1 MKTASKVF
9 IISTIIL
16 SICVV
21 VTFGILVGFSS
32 KITIGSLG
40 GIVGFIIG
48 GIVGIIS
55 VLICLFCCASIIVGF
70 FAIRALNKATSKS
83 KLILISILTLTMCNI
98 IAGILMLC
106 MSDEDLKSK
115 KQTVNQKLRGDRI
128 FYWAFLAYPIIHFLI
143 FYLYVNFDSFLLA
156 FQKYDVSSKTYNFSD
171 PLYNFDRFF
180 TEFSKNNVLID
191 GIIMNFINY
200 AFRLFIIIPFV
211 LYMSFVLYKKVP
223 GTNFYRIML
232 YLPMMISSTVWV
244 LLYESVSE
252 TMLPEL
258 INLIS
263 GERPYGFLSDDNTAM
278 LMLLYFQ
285 MWYSVGG
292 STLMYISAMSG
303 IPEEQVEAMKM
314 DGAGSI
320 REFIHLTLPSIWP
333 ILMLF
338 LWTGVSEIIVSD
350 MSLYTFYGDDEASA
364 PITTFGYWLS
374 IRKIRAAQNITDL
387 PYVAAIGMMQ
397 SAIVLPLMFGVKKLL
412 SKLGPKTEG

>member
-9 IISTIIL
+9 IISTMIL

-21 VTFGILVGFSS
+21 VTFGILVGFLS

-40 GIVGFIIG
+40 GIVGFIIP
-48 GIVGIIS
+48 
-55 VLICLFCCASIIVGF
+55 VLICCCASIIVGF

-115 KQTVNQKLRGDRI
+115 KQTMNQKLRGDRI

-143 FYLYVNFDSFLLA
+143 FYVYVNFDSFVLA
-156 FQKYDVSSKTYNFSD
+156 FQRYDIESKTYNFSD
-171 PLYNFDRFF
+171 PWYNFNRFF
-180 TEFSKNNVLID
+180 NEFNKNSVLID
-191 GIIMNFINY
+191 GIIMNFVNY
-200 AFRLFIIIPFV
+200 AFRLAVIIPFT
-211 LYMSFVLYKKVP
+211 LYMSFILYKKIP
-223 GTNFYRIML
+223 GTDFFRIML

-244 LLYESVSE
+244 LLYEYAAE
-252 TMLPEL
+252 NMIPEVIRSL
-258 INLIS
+258 TGQSIGGL
-263 GERPYGFLSDDNTAM
+263 LSNDSTAM
-278 LMLLYFQ
+278 GMLLYFQ

-292 STLMYISAMSG
+292 GTLMYISAMSG

-320 REFIHLTLPSIWP
+320 REFVHLTLPSIWP
-333 ILMLF
+333 MFMLF
-338 LWTGVSEIIVSD
+338 LWTGVAQIITSD

-374 IRKIRAAQNITDL
+374 IRKIRAAQNVFDL
-387 PYVAAIGMMQ
+387 PYVAAMGMIE
-397 SAIVLPLMFGVKKLL
+397 SAIILPLMFAVKKIL
-412 SKLGPKTEG
+412 SKIGPKTEG

>member
-21 VTFGILVGFSS
+21 VTFGILVGFLS

-40 GIVGFIIG
+40 GIVGF
-48 GIVGIIS
+48 IIS

-115 KQTVNQKLRGDRI
+115 KQTMNQKLRGDRI
-128 FYWAFLAYPIIHFLI
+128 FYWAFLAYPIIHFII
-143 FYLYVNFDSFLLA
+143 FYIYVNVDSFILA
-156 FQKYDVSSKTYNFSD
+156 FQKYEGFGRYNFSD
-171 PLYNFDRFF
+171 PLYNFNRFF
-180 TEFSKNNVLID
+180 TEFNKNSVLID

-200 AFRLFIIIPFV
+200 AFSLVIVLPFV
-211 LYMSFVLYKKVP
+211 LYMSFILYKKIP
-223 GTNFYRIML
+223 GTSFFRIML

-244 LLYESVSE
+244 LLYEYLCE
-252 TMLPEL
+252 NMLPEIMIL
-258 INLIS
+258 LG
-263 GERPYGFLSDDNTAM
+263 GESFGGLLSNNDTA
-278 LMLLYFQ
+278 LGMLLYFQ

-292 STLMYISAMSG
+292 STLMYISAMTG

-338 LWTGVSEIIVSD
+338 LWTGVSNVIVSD
-350 MSLYTFYGDDEASA
+350 MSLYTFYGDDESSA

-374 IRKIRAAQNITDL
+374 IRKIRAAQNISDL
-387 PYVAAIGMMQ
+387 PYVAAIGMLQ
-397 SAIVLPLMFGVKKLL
+397 SVIVLPLMFAVKKILTAV
-412 SKLGPKTEG
+412 GPKTE